1 MIVREKIYLDFGRK
15 TVPVI
20 VYAKQNDNETRE
32 IEIVPLYKSQGYVIE
47 NGVTPRLH
55 LTKPDGHCVFDDATL
70 EEGHIIVKLT
80 EQILAVEGMCI
91 ADIGL
96 YKDEQ
101 LLSSQ
106 LFYIDA
112 DKSALNVK
120 KIESSDEYGALKE
133 LMAAVSN
140 LYFDDSDGKI
150 SLNDYVKKSLNIAGL
165 PLTEDISTDALQTAL
180 KTYPV
185 KILSS
190 SPDESTEGKGSQL
203 GYTINYK
210 PETQTYKVDLYLC
223 VNADATK
230 GVYKWMLVNS
240 GTLSDEQIASAL
252 AEYLEKHPI
261 SGTGA
266 DGEDGIGIEKAEI
279 NTNGELV
286 LTYTDGNS
294 DNVGKV
300 VGEKG
305 DKGDKGEQ
313 GENGKDGND
322 GADGFSPSIGVTEVD
337 TGYKLSITKNADG
350 SIVDTVTIKHGK
362 DGADGY
368 TPVKGV
374 DYFTEN
380 DIEEIANS
388 VQSTETI
395 PSPNLVNI
403 NDTESYPFGTSE
415 TQAVKGLYSWVD
427 SEGYINIKG
436 TATENCT
443 LYLMFADGN
452 TTFEAGTYYICFDGI
467 LRAGSAGVNILFNDT
482 VTWLQTNDAS
492 PKATITLTE
501 SLTVKKFDLNF
512 NSGAT
517 VDFRGRC
524 WMTKDEPI
532 DFYVPKDGSYKVPIT
547 PIKKEDFEKLKDH
560 NILGVFDSIGGV
572 GDSLMSGYINPTS
585 DDVGSDTTCYAKS
598 WLSQIKKILGVDIT
612 HYSYQGA
619 TAKNW
624 LENYNEFYD
633 KIIETPHEAYLLAL
647 GTNDSSDWAG
657 YDIGT
662 IADMGTDTE
671 SFYGYYSKVIA
682 RIREANPKA
691 PIFMFS
697 MYWTGFEAYNEAIQA
712 VSEATENAY
721 YIDIT
726 DMDEMYSVYRQGY
739 HFNAIGYYYIAKSI
753 IERTSEVIVAN
764 YQDFANLGVEA

>member
-1 MIVREKIYLDFGRK
+1 MAYNSRNWESGK
-15 TVPVI
+15 T
-20 VYAKQNDNETRE
+20 
-32 IEIVPLYKSQGYVIE
+32 PLSKE
-47 NGVTPRLH
+47 NL
-55 LTKPDGHCVFDDATL
+55 KAMDDA
-70 EEGHIIVKLT
+70 IVENSKSI
-80 EQILAVEGMCI
+80 EDVLAEI
-91 ADIGL
+91 QSLIKA
-96 YKDEQ
+96 
-101 LLSSQ
+101 
-106 LFYIDA
+106 F
-112 DKSALNVK
+112 
-120 KIESSDEYGALKE
+120 ES
-133 LMAAVSN
+133 
-140 LYFDDSDGKI
+140 DSEFT
-150 SLNDYVKKSLNIAGL
+150 YY
-165 PLTEDISTDALQTAL
+165 PTAP
-180 KTYPV
+180 T
-185 KILSS
+185 SS
-190 SPDESTEGKGSQL
+190 STGKVGDFWFAST
-203 GYTINYK
+203 
-210 PETQTYKVDLYLC
+210 TQKLYLC
-223 VNADATK
+223 VAVFG
-230 GVYKWMLVNS
+230 GVYTWKDFAEFS
-240 GTLSDEQIASAL
+240 TLSDAQISAVVEIYILEHQEEL
-252 AEYLEKHPI
+252 A
-261 SGTGA
+261 
-266 DGEDGIGIEKAEI
+266 DM
-279 NTNGELV
+279 
-286 LTYTDGNS
+286 LT
-294 DNVGKV
+294 
-300 VGEKG
+300 
-305 DKGDKGEQ
+305 
-313 GENGKDGND
+313 
-322 GADGFSPSIGVTEVD
+322 P
-337 TGYKLSITKNADG
+337 
-350 SIVDTVTIKHGK
+350 
-362 DGADGY
+362 
-368 TPVKGV
+368 
-374 DYFTEN
+374 
-380 DIEEIANS
+380 
-388 VQSTETI
+388 TETV
-395 PSPNLVNI
+395 PSPNLINI

-467 LRAGSAGVNILFNDT
+467 LRAGSDGVNILFNDT
-482 VTWLQTNDAS
+482 VTWLQTNDAN

-517 VDFRGRC
+517 VDFRGHC
-524 WMTKDEPI
+524 WMTKDEPF

-560 NILGVFDSIGGV
+560 NILGIFDSIGGV

-585 DDVGSDTTCYAKS
+585 DDVGSDTTCYDKS

-671 SFYGYYSKVIA
+671 SFCGYYSKVIA
-682 RIREANPKA
+682 RIREANPNA

-712 VSEATENAY
+712 ISELTENAY

-753 IERTSEVIVAN
+753 IERVSNVIVENA
-764 YQDFANLGVEA
+764 QDFANLGISV